1 MKAFPFFGIG
11 GSLLSILKPTYLAA
25 ADGTLREVD
34 PGGIIAKLEP
44 SWSKGFSKIVYHLHQ
59 FFFLPVLKRHF
70 MNSLQDYVEIENLTS
85 LSIMLMQIVIML
97 PYADMGK

>member
-1 MKAFPFFGIG
+1 
-11 GSLLSILKPTYLAA
+11 
-25 ADGTLREVD
+25 
-34 PGGIIAKLEP
+34 
-44 SWSKGFSKIVYHLHQ
+44 
-59 FFFLPVLKRHF
+59 

>member
-11 GSLLSILKPTYLAA
+11 GSLLSILKSELPTYLAA

-44 SWSKGFSKIVYHLHQ
+44 SWSKGFSKIAYHLHQ
-59 FFFLPVLKRHF
+59 LLFFFCFEEALHEQSSGLC
-70 MNSLQDYVEIENLTS
+70 
-85 LSIMLMQIVIML
+85 
-97 PYADMGK
+97 